1 VDDLVRQLKT
11 RLLLH
16 YCLSPRFDG
25 HSDGI
30 KRSDKPTSDRRRMW
44 RGRRMRIRR
53 RRRRGLMRR
62 KEMRDNF
69 SFYPDEDIVVP

>member
-1 VDDLVRQLKT
+1 
-11 RLLLH
+11 
-16 YCLSPRFDG
+16 
-25 HSDGI
+25 
-30 KRSDKPTSDRRRMW
+30 MW